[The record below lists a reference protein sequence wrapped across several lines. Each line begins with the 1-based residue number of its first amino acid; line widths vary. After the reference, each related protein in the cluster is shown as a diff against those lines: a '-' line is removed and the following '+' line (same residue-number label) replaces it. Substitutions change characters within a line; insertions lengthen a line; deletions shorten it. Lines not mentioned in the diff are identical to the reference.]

1 MDFISI
7 HLGGS
12 APRDVVLAL
21 HREVVETHHQHFS
34 FPPSSQQLSEA
45 IQKVVKEHR
54 MTWFEFAR
62 FLLRSKRTCPFV
74 YEISKYTCSESGDR
88 KYVHSPSYIAVSLL
102 LLSYCS
108 LYS

>member
-12 APRDVVLAL
+12 APRAVVLAL

-45 IQKVVKEHR
+45 VQQVVKERR
-54 MTWFEFAR
+54 MTWFQFAQT
-62 FLLRSKRTCPFV
+62 LLRSQVTRPVVFEIAEYTGGEFRTL
-74 YEISKYTCSESGDR
+74 ELYT
-88 KYVHSPSYIAVSLL
+88 A
-102 LLSYCS
+102 LS
-108 LYS
+108 